1 MRVQL
6 RFCSFS
12 RYALSSTK
20 LIPILLPVAFQVA
33 NAPFPMREYLH
44 GRGPARFKAGYACA
58 DDECQWKQKCTQT
71 RTLRDMAEVHL
82 IGELVGGSGFPSG
95 DLFCKWGL
103 TVGNAWKILEG
114 QQEGQTQVDHPQ
126 VGLQLAGM
134 GPAPP
139 PP

>member
-1 MRVQL
+1 MGG
-6 RFCSFS
+6 
-12 RYALSSTK
+12 ALQGSK
-20 LIPILLPVAFQVA
+20 
-33 NAPFPMREYLH
+33 
-44 GRGPARFKAGYACA
+44 FKAGYACA

-126 VGLQLAGM
+126 VGLQLAEM